1 MIADVSIAFSGV
13 VASSVLITNVDRIL
27 NEIFLYD
34 LSEGKYKKK
43 IWRLCL
49 TTEISAKL
57 SAEDTKMMN
66 GDSARYF

>member
-1 MIADVSIAFSGV
+1 MISRKGNI
-13 VASSVLITNVDRIL
+13 
-27 NEIFLYD
+27 
-34 LSEGKYKKK
+34 KK
-43 IWRLCL
+43 LCL

>member
-1 MIADVSIAFSGV
+1 MIADVAIAFSGV
-13 VASSVLITNVDRIL
+13 VASSVLITKRR
-27 NEIFLYD
+27 
-34 LSEGKYKKK
+34 SQK